1 MAHGRIIHET
11 IPPTDHMVSEG
22 GTLFLDEIG
31 DMPAPLQVKL
41 LRVLQERKVRPLG
54 SNRDI
59 DIDVRIISATHRDL
73 PKAMAR
79 GEFREDLYYRTATR
93 RGLWS

>member
-1 MAHGRIIHET
+1 MKLALCPRRY
-11 IPPTDHMVSEG
+11 
-22 GTLFLDEIG
+22 
-31 DMPAPLQVKL
+31 QVKL
-41 LRVLQERKVRPLG
+41 LRVLQGARVRPLG

-79 GEFREDLYYRTATR
+79 GEFRVKIWPT
-93 RGLWS
+93 G